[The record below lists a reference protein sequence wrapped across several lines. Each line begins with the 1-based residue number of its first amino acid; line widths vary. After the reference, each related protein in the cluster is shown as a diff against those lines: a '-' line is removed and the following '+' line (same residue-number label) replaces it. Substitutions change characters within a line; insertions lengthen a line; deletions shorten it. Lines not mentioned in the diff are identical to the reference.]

1 MVKKDII
8 EVMFEHRPEKD
19 EEMSHTGGRRKNV
32 PHDGNGYGKAL
43 GWNVSG
49 IFQEEQ

>member
-32 PHDGNGYGKAL
+32 PPDGNGYGKAL